1 MGKTMLKAIAAIGAG
16 GLTTGALWLLA
27 HWGIDLTSTEGLS
40 FAAVVTSVCAWVAA
54 KAVSLSGPVAPP
66 AP

>member
-16 GLTTGALWLLA
+16 GLTTGVLWLLA
-27 HWGIDLTSTEGLS
+27 HAGVDLTSASGLS
-40 FAAVVTSVCAWVAA
+40 IVGAVGSICAWIAA
-54 KAVSLSGPVAPP
+54 KAVSLSGPAAPP